1 MCTFRYLH
9 HFCFLTG
16 WKLSLKISP
25 VYCDS
30 VDSYSK
36 MIKPSTV
43 MSWNCIFVFICSNWT
58 QHIKWSDVF
67 FFIYQNY
74 KIKYITWFKLCHIV
88 LNRSNTV
95 PSAELS
101 FPACVCL
108 FLRYLCSPTGLMVM
122 LTSLQIRVPSPH
134 LLMFSGCMRT
144 RGTALPGTGKHTHVG
159 TMQVFPSAC
168 LE

>member
-1 MCTFRYLH
+1 M
-9 HFCFLTG
+9 
-16 WKLSLKISP
+16 KLYICLRLLKLNSAHQ
-25 VYCDS
+25 VERCG
-30 VDSYSK
+30 
-36 MIKPSTV
+36 
-43 MSWNCIFVFICSNWT
+43 
-58 QHIKWSDVF
+58 

-88 LNRSNTV
+88 LNRSNTL

-122 LTSLQIRVPSPH
+122 LTSLQIHVPSPH

-144 RGTALPGTGKHTHVG
+144 RGTALPGTGKHTHRWA
-159 TMQVFPSAC
+159 QCKCFPVHVWSKKNN
-168 LE
+168 